1 MRSEIVAEAR
11 TWLDTPY
18 LHQGRRKGHGVDCL
32 GLIVGVGKALGLLDY
47 DNRAYSPQP
56 DAVTL
61 KRLCDRHL
69 ACRDDLRPG
78 SIALLWIQRRDL
90 PQHMAIVTD
99 LPGRLGIVHAHQRL
113 GAVREHS
120 LDEFWGKRVL
130 AVYDFPETRE
140 QRAEGG
146 GTMKSGLC
154 SLFSGS

>member
-32 GLIVGVGKALGLLDY
+32 GLIVGVAHALGLSRY

-61 KRLCDRHL
+61 QRLCDKHMTL
-69 ACRDDLRPG
+69 RDGLVPG
-78 SIALLWIQRRDL
+78 AVALLWMARREV

-99 LPGRLGIVHAHQRL
+99 LPGRLGIIHAHQRL
-113 GAVREHS
+113 GAVREHG

-130 AVYDFPETRE
+130 AVYDFAGIRDQRPEGRN
-140 QRAEGG
+140 QKVAVR
-146 GTMKSGLC
+146 
-154 SLFSGS
+154 